1 MTGQSLTSLLSGLGV
16 SIDGPVSEF
25 DLGENLIRLAQQ
37 NATQPL
43 QTDNLASVMVTA
55 EIPPFAK
62 PGQRIDVNVSTVGTA
77 ESLRGGSLILTELY
91 GIDGQVYAM
100 AQGALTVTGVSA
112 SAAGSSVEIGV
123 PTSGRIPNGA
133 IVELSLIHI

>member
-1 MTGQSLTSLLSGLGV
+1 MALCLSSLAKADRIKDLVDVAGVRSNQIVGYGLVAGLSGTGDGRDLRVTGQSLTSLLSGLGV

-77 ESLRGGSLILTELY
+77 ESLREPLVPVVG
-91 GIDGQVYAM
+91 VN
-100 AQGALTVTGVSA
+100 VT
-112 SAAGSSVEIGV
+112 
-123 PTSGRIPNGA
+123 
-133 IVELSLIHI
+133 

>member
-1 MTGQSLTSLLSGLGV
+1 
-16 SIDGPVSEF
+16 
-25 DLGENLIRLAQQ
+25 
-37 NATQPL
+37 
-43 QTDNLASVMVTA
+43 MVTA

-112 SAAGSSVEIGV
+112 LLQVRV
-123 PTSGRIPNGA
+123 LR
-133 IVELSLIHI
+133 